1 MGGVVINMGEMIQTV
16 GEFLFM
22 LIVVFVLSYW
32 TVEIGKMFWH
42 IVVEIWHLIK
52 YLLKI
57 YF

>member
-1 MGGVVINMGEMIQTV
+1 MIQAV

-32 TVEIGKMFWH
+32 TVEIGEMIWH
-42 IVVEIWHLIK
+42 IVVEIWRLIK
-52 YLLKI
+52 YLSKI

>member
-1 MGGVVINMGEMIQTV
+1 MIQTV

-32 TVEIGKMFWH
+32 TVEIGEMIWH
-42 IVVEIWHLIK
+42 IVAEIWHLIK
-52 YLLKI
+52 YLSKI

>member
-1 MGGVVINMGEMIQTV
+1 MIQTV

-32 TVEIGKMFWH
+32 TVEIGNMIWH
-42 IVVEIWHLIK
+42 IAVETWHLIK
-52 YLLKI
+52 YLSKI

>member
-1 MGGVVINMGEMIQTV
+1 MGEMIQTV

-32 TVEIGKMFWH
+32 TVEIGEMIWH

-52 YLLKI
+52 YLSKI
-57 YF
+57 YFKRGNGR

>member
-1 MGGVVINMGEMIQTV
+1 MIQTV

-22 LIVVFVLSYW
+22 LIVVFMLSYW
-32 TVEIGKMFWH
+32 TVEIGNMIWD
-42 IVVEIWHLIK
+42 IVVETWRLIK